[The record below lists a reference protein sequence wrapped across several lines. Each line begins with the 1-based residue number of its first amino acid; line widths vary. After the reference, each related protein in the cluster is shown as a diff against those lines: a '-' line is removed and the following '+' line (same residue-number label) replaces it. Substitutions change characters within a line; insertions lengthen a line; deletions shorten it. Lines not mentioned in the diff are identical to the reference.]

1 MSGVIEY
8 PLVTEEAMDA
18 MDFENKL
25 QFIVASDAQKPDIE
39 AELEDKY
46 DVTVVGVNTM
56 VTPHGEKKAIIT
68 LSESDDAQDVASDWG
83 VLIMGRRIQGQ
94 RRGRGT
100 PTFRAPSH
108 RYKSEL
114 EHKRPED
121 DTVVGEVI
129 DIEHDPARS
138 APVARVAF
146 EDDD

>member
-39 AELEDKY
+39 AELEEQY

-68 LSESDDAQDVASDWG
+68 LSESDDAQDVASRIG
-83 VLIMGRRIQGQ
+83 V
-94 RRGRGT
+94 
-100 PTFRAPSH
+100 F
-108 RYKSEL
+108 
-114 EHKRPED
+114 
-121 DTVVGEVI
+121 
-129 DIEHDPARS
+129 
-138 APVARVAF
+138 
-146 EDDD
+146 